1 MFKTLLNLKL
11 LVIVIFSCA
20 NCLAQSKSSTYEELI
35 VATWVVKG
43 ESSNERLV
51 FKSNGEVDSYEDN
64 QIANSYSWVI
74 EESINNGVKSI
85 YLELENTQKVFDNYN
100 YEINALTDE
109 LLVLIFMRKN
119 NMGIGK
125 PITYIRQKATLNSL
139 QN

>member
-1 MFKTLLNLKL
+1 MLFNLKL
-11 LVIVIFSCA
+11 LLIVIFSCT
-20 NCLAQSKSSTYEELI
+20 NSLAQSKPSTYKDLI

-64 QIANSYSWVI
+64 QIVDTYSWVI
-74 EESINNGVKSI
+74 EESINNGVTRI
-85 YLELENTQKVFDNYN
+85 YLELENTQNPSDEYN
-100 YEINALTDE
+100 YEISALTDE

-125 PITYIRQKATLNSL
+125 PITYIRQ
-139 QN
+139 